1 MHGVGS
7 FSVVAVG
14 LVLAVLLAGLVTRLA
29 VRTRRLRS
37 ALEALRQQLRLAQQT
52 QRVSQAY
59 FANIVE
65 LSEDA
70 VISVNAQQRITLF
83 NQSAEKIFGY
93 QGAEV
98 LGQPLDVLIPP
109 RFHESHRQ
117 HVTRF
122 GAAPEALRPMN
133 ERGLLFARRKDGTE
147 FPIEASIAKF
157 EIQGEQVLTARLRD
171 ITERRRAEEGLQ
183 RLAAIV
189 ESSDDAIIGKTLDGV
204 IVSWNRGAERLYGY
218 TAAEVT
224 GRPISLLA
232 PPDRADEIDQILE
245 RIRRGNRI
253 AQFDTVRVR
262 KDGSRL
268 EVSVSV
274 APIKDVSGRIVGAST
289 IARDITERN
298 RLEAQIRQAQKMEA
312 MGTLAGGIA
321 HDFNNILA
329 AIMAQ
334 AEMASDGLPEGGRLW
349 QQLQQILAASGRAR
363 DLVRQILTFSRQAEQ
378 VRRPVVVQ
386 EIVLEVMRLLRATL
400 PTTIDFRQQIEP
412 GQARVLGDPTQLHQ
426 VLINLC
432 TNAEHAMRERGGLLE
447 VQVKTVEV
455 DAEFATAHP
464 PLQPGSHVKLTVRD
478 TGHGMA
484 PQIQERIFEPFFT
497 TKARGEGTG
506 MGLAVV
512 HGIVTAHG
520 GVLAVESAPERG
532 TRFDCYLPRCDKA
545 EVLAIP
551 EEAVARGQGVRIL
564 FVDDEPVLVQIWTAM
579 LGKLGYCVTSHTD
592 SREALE
598 AFRGNPYAFDLVITD
613 QTMPEMTGET
623 LARELLRLRPTLPII
638 LCTGFSYT
646 VSEEKAK
653 TLGIRALLM
662 KPVSRHDLCLTVQ
675 RLLAERVVR

>member
-1 MHGVGS
+1 MSFVGS
-7 FSVVAVG
+7 LSVVAGV
-14 LVLAVLLAGLVTRLA
+14 LALAVLLAGLVSRLA

-37 ALEALRQQLRLAQQT
+37 ALEALTQELHAAQQA

-70 VISVNAQQRITLF
+70 VISVDTQQRITLF

-93 QGAEV
+93 RGAEV
-98 LGQPLDVLIPP
+98 LGQPLDVLIPQ

-122 GAAPEALRPMN
+122 AAAPEALRPMN
-133 ERGLLFARRKDGTE
+133 ERGPLFGRRKDGTE
-147 FPIEASIAKF
+147 FPIEASISKF
-157 EIQGEQVLTARLRD
+157 EVQGEQVLTARLRD

-218 TAAEVT
+218 TTEEVT

-232 PPDRADEIDQILE
+232 PPDRAEEIDRILE

-253 AQFDTVRVR
+253 TQFDTVRVR
-262 KDGSRL
+262 KDGTPL
-268 EVSVSV
+268 EVSVSIS
-274 APIKDVSGRIVGAST
+274 PIKDASSRIVGASI
-289 IARDITERN
+289 IARDITERK
-298 RLEAQIRQAQKMEA
+298 RLEAQIHQAQKMEA

-329 AIMAQ
+329 AIIAQ
-334 AEMASDGLPEGGRLW
+334 TELASDGLPEGGQLW

-363 DLVRQILTFSRQAEQ
+363 DLVRQILTFSRQTEQ

-386 EIVLEVMRLLRATL
+386 EIVREVMRLLRATL

-412 GQARVLGDPTQLHQ
+412 GRARVQADPTQIHQ

-432 TNAEHAMRERGGLLE
+432 TNAEHAMRGRGGLLE

-455 DAEFATAHP
+455 DAEFAAAHP

-478 TGHGMA
+478 TGHGMT

-497 TKARGEGTG
+497 TKVRGEGTG

-512 HGIVTAHG
+512 HGIVTAHE

-532 TRFDCYLPRCDKA
+532 TRFDCYLPRCDGT
-545 EVLAIP
+545 EMSTIP
-551 EEAVARGQGVRIL
+551 EEAVARGQGARIL
-564 FVDDEPVLVQIWTAM
+564 FVDDEPVLVQIWTAI
-579 LGKLGYCVTSHTD
+579 LGKLGYFVTGRTD

-598 AFRGNPYAFDLVITD
+598 AFRGSPDAFDLVITD

-638 LCTGFSYT
+638 LCTGFSHT
-646 VSEEKAK
+646 ASEEKAK
-653 TLGIRALLM
+653 ALGIRALLM

>member
-1 MHGVGS
+1 MHVVGS
-7 FSVVAVG
+7 LSVVAGG
-14 LVLAVLLAGLVTRLA
+14 LVLAALLAGLISRLD
-29 VRTRRLRS
+29 VRMRRLRS
-37 ALEALRQQLRLAQQT
+37 ALEALTQELRLAQQA

-70 VISVNAQQRITLF
+70 VISVDAQQRITLF

-122 GAAPEALRPMN
+122 SAAPEALRPMN

-171 ITERRRAEEGLQ
+171 VTERRRAEEGLQ

-218 TAAEVT
+218 TAEEVT

-232 PPDRADEIDQILE
+232 PPDRADEIDHIVE

-289 IARDITERN
+289 IARDITERK

-329 AIMAQ
+329 AIIAHT
-334 AEMASDGLPEGGRLW
+334 EMALDVLPEGGQLW

-363 DLVRQILTFSRQAEQ
+363 NLVQQILTFSRRTEQ
-378 VRRPVVVQ
+378 VRRPIVVQ

-412 GQARVLGDPTQLHQ
+412 GRAQVLADPTQLHQ

-432 TNAEHAMRERGGLLE
+432 TNAEHAMRGRSGLLE

-455 DAEFATAHP
+455 DAEFAAAYP

-497 TKARGEGTG
+497 TKAHGEGTG

-520 GVLAVESAPERG
+520 GALAVESAPERG
-532 TRFDCYLPRCDKA
+532 TRFDCYLPRCDRA
-545 EVLAIP
+545 EMPAIP
-551 EEAVARGQGVRIL
+551 MEAVARGQGARIL

-579 LGKLGYCVTSHTD
+579 LRNLGYCVTSHTD

-598 AFRGNPYAFDLVITD
+598 AFRGTPDAFDLVITD

-646 VSEEKAK
+646 MSEEKAIA
-653 TLGIRALLM
+653 LGIRAFHT
-662 KPVSRHDLCLTVQ
+662 KPVSRHDLCLTIQ